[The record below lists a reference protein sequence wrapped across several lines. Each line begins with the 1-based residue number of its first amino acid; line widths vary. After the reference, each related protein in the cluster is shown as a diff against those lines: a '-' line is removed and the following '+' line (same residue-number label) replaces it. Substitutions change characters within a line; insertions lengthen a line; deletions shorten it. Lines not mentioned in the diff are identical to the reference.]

1 MAGIRQTSAQHQR
14 AGRYLPGCA
23 AHPAKMLPVL
33 ARWIIQAYS
42 APGDLVVDPMAGTGT
57 TVVEAALAGRRG
69 VGVELEAR
77 WVSLARANLEH
88 VLPPGARPLA
98 EVRAGDARVLPALL
112 GNLASTVDLIVTSPP
127 YACDAGVIDKTAWQA
142 GARLCDRESLSYST
156 SRANLGH
163 ARGETYLAVVCDH
176 FTGRVVWAAKG
187 RSKDV
192 VGAFFDALGDQRCSE
207 LRFVSWDGAERI
219 RTVVAARALEA
230 VICLDSFH
238 VISWATKVLD
248 EVRRAEWNHLRRAG
262 GAAVAKEFKGM
273 RWLLLRNWE
282 NLAPAPKATIRE
294 LGQANKRTFRAWQ
307 LKEELRDILAMPLAA
322 ARQAIDSWLS
332 YASRSRLD
340 PFVKL
345 ARTIGHYRASLDA
358 AIEWELNNEISE
370 SNNATMGRIRSA
382 ARGFH
387 DPQAFITMIM
397 LDRSGLAPDLPWAKT
412 S

>member
-1 MAGIRQTSAQHQR
+1 
-14 AGRYLPGCA
+14 
-23 AHPAKMLPVL
+23 
-33 ARWIIQAYS
+33 
-42 APGDLVVDPMAGTGT
+42 
-57 TVVEAALAGRRG
+57 GRRC

-88 VLPPGARPLA
+88 VLPPGARSLA

-127 YACDAGVIDKTAWQA
+127 YACDAGVIDKTAWLT
-142 GARLCDRESLSYST
+142 GARLCERENLSYST